1 MTQVVAFALIS
12 AIIIIYLRN
21 VNIELAMLALIVAG
35 ILLLTVALRY
45 LVETFSVVNKII
57 ELTGIDKDLF
67 EIIFKITAIGY
78 VVEFG
83 AQTVSDFGLSSL
95 ADKLV
100 FVGKVVILSVSLPI
114 IYAIINLI
122 SGLMQ

>member
-21 VNIELAMLALIVAG
+21 VNSELAMLALIVAG

-83 AQTVSDFGLSSL
+83 AQTVSDFGLNSL